1 MIMKKTWVLALPLLL
16 AACSSKL
23 DLVELTDWQFE
34 YNGQQYPATVP
45 GFIHNDL
52 MSNGLIPDPYYGTN
66 EDSMQWV
73 GDSLWIYRTY
83 LHYDKLPDGDTLWL
97 VFEGLA
103 GNATLWIGNPYPE
116 DTINGAIIM
125 PQHIGSMDNMFCQY
139 KIPLPGVKK
148 LEKQFIFKDSIP
160 IMIMFEPL
168 NDSVREMKY
177 GIPLPER
184 RAFTR
189 IAPYQ
194 QGWDWGPRLAT
205 CGIWKRV
212 YITNKS
218 QSELKEPS
226 DDNSFCSFSSDWNKI
241 ELRQERDSI
250 GQSFTFYK
258 DGKPIFIKGANW
270 IPVHS
275 FPVLDSANRARYR
288 YLLCSAKEAGFNMIR
303 IWGGGIY
310 EHDYFYDLCDSLGL
324 MVWQDFVFAGT
335 PYPDNEE
342 MLSSIDREARQQVAR
357 LSKHPC
363 IVLWCGNNE
372 VKNGWEDWG
381 WQGQFNWTPEQRA
394 RLEKA
399 MDTIFGYSRDFET
412 SGQQD
417 FKTRGYTNTSSTSIL
432 AKAVRDCDPRQRPY
446 ITTSPLYGWGHP
458 ECTTHGDS
466 HYWGVWWGELPFE
479 MYREKTGRFMSEY
492 GFQSYPMMSTIRQFC
507 PEDQLSI
514 ESPTLR
520 NHQKHSRGR
529 EIIDKAMRQYYG
541 FDSRTLGLEDYAYVS
556 QLLQAW
562 GVGYGILC
570 HLEAGMAGGTP
581 AHPAGKAGGTPA
593 HPAGKAGETPAHPAG
608 KAGETPAHPGR
619 CSGTLYWQLND
630 CWPVASWS
638 SIDYYGNW
646 KALHYRAQALF
657 RVESGK
663 WKEESERWRQYY
675 SVYPKDRR
683 YEEPEYQTSQ
693 AWQSDGALV
702 VSLRAESD
710 LYDVYLDTE
719 PHVDGHFTRNFFDL
733 KAGETVSAKFV
744 PYDAK
749 ADVSRAKV
757 RVRTLN
763 ELYRKAR

>member
-1 MIMKKTWVLALPLLL
+1 MIMKKTWIFVLPLLL

-23 DLVELTDWQFE
+23 DMVELTDWQFE
-34 YNGQQYPATVP
+34 YNGKWYPATVP
-45 GFIHNDL
+45 GFIHTDL
-52 MSNGLIPDPYYGTN
+52 MANGLIPDPYYGTN
-66 EDSMQWV
+66 EDSVQWV
-73 GDSLWIYRTY
+73 GDSVW
-83 LHYDKLPDGDTLWL
+83 HYSTTIRKSDLPKGDTLWL

-103 GNATLWIGNPYPE
+103 GQANLV
-116 DTINGAIIM
+116 INGELIDA
-125 PQHIGSMDNMFCQY
+125 PDNMFCQHSFP
-139 KIPLPGVKK
+139 ITDFLTG
-148 LEKQFIFKDSIP
+148 LDDSILSIDLSFWP
-160 IMIMFEPL
+160 TTNALYSTLDPETCEMLPS
-168 NDSVREMKY
+168 DSAKEAAY
-177 GIPLPER
+177 GITLPER

-194 QGWDWGPRLAT
+194 QGWDWGPKLAT
-205 CGIWKRV
+205 CGIWKPV
-212 YITNKS
+212 YITNSLTEKTEGS
-218 QSELKEPS
+218 RIRNYS
-226 DDNSFCSFSSDWNKI
+226 DSSVRDI
-241 ELRQERDSI
+241 ELRQEQDSI

-270 IPVHS
+270 IPIHS

-288 YLLCSAKEAGFNMIR
+288 HLLCSAKEAGFNMIR

-342 MLSSIDREARQQVAR
+342 MLRSIDCETRQQVAR
-357 LSKHPC
+357 LAKHPC

-381 WQGQFNWTPEQRA
+381 WQSQFNWTPEQRA

-399 MDTIFGYSRDFET
+399 MDTIFGYSSTT
-412 SGQQD
+412 S
-417 FKTRGYTNTSSTSIL
+417 NTSSTSIL
-432 AKAVRDCDPRQRPY
+432 AQAVRDCDPLQRPY

-479 MYREKTGRFMSEY
+479 AYKEKTGRFMSEY

-514 ESPTLR
+514 DSPTLR
-520 NHQKHSRGR
+520 GHQKHGRGR
-529 EIIDKAMRQYYG
+529 EIIDRAMRQYYG
-541 FDSRTLGLEDYAYVS
+541 FDSRTLSLEDYAYVS

-570 HLEAGMAGGTP
+570 HLSDP
-581 AHPAGKAGGTPA
+581 
-593 HPAGKAGETPAHPAG
+593 
-608 KAGETPAHPGR
+608 R
-619 CSGTLYWQLND
+619 CAGTLYWQLND

-646 KALHYRAQALF
+646 KALHYRAKALF
-657 RVESGK
+657 ADDADLQAWQR
-663 WKEESERWRQYY
+663 YY
-675 SVYPKDRR
+675 SVYPKDRTYSEPR
-683 YEEPEYQTSQ
+683 YHSSFKIQHSTLT
-693 AWQSDGALV
+693 ATV
-702 VSLRAESD
+702 VAESD

-719 PHVDGHFTRNFFDL
+719 PHINGHFSDNFFDL
-733 KAGETVSAKFV
+733 KAGETRIVDFIPVDPTADLSAVKITM
-744 PYDAK
+744 
-749 ADVSRAKV
+749 
-757 RVRTLN
+757 RTLN
-763 ELYRKAR
+763 GLYR

>member
-1 MIMKKTWVLALPLLL
+1 MIMKKIWIFVLPLLL

-23 DLVELTDWQFE
+23 DTVELTDWQFE
-34 YNGQQYPATVP
+34 YNGQWYPATVP
-45 GFIHNDL
+45 GFIHTDL
-52 MSNGLIPDPYYGTN
+52 MANGLIPDPYYGTN
-66 EDSMQWV
+66 EDSM
-73 GDSLWIYRTY
+73 LWLANRKWSYRTV
-83 LHYDKLPDGDTLWL
+83 LSKEELSRMVRNEIPPNDTIWL
-97 VFEGLA
+97 TFEGLA
-103 GNATLWIGNPYPE
+103 GRAEILVQCYLGSSAAAIE
-116 DTINGAIIM
+116 DFV
-125 PQHIGSMDNMFCQY
+125 DNMFVEHT
-139 KIPLPGVKK
+139 LPIEIWGK
-148 LEKQFIFKDSIP
+148 FDSIVIQLFFQYP
-160 IMIMFEPL
+160 Y
-168 NDSVREMKY
+168 DSDSLREATY
-177 GIPLPER
+177 GITLPER

-194 QGWDWGPRLAT
+194 QGWDWGPKLQT

-212 YITNKS
+212 YITNRK
-218 QSELKEPS
+218 P
-226 DDNSFCSFSSDWNKI
+226 DNPENPGIPEKPKKP
-241 ELRQERDSI
+241 EHPVTLRQEQDSI
-250 GQSFTFYK
+250 GQSFTFYR

-288 YLLCSAKEAGFNMIR
+288 HLLCSAKEAGFNMLR

-342 MLSSIDREARQQVAR
+342 MLNSIDREARQQVAR

-381 WQGQFNWTPEQRA
+381 WQGQFNWTPEQRT

-399 MDTIFGYSRDFET
+399 MDTIFGYSSTT
-412 SGQQD
+412 S
-417 FKTRGYTNTSSTSIL
+417 NTSSTSIL
-432 AKAVRDCDPRQRPY
+432 AKAVHDCDPLQRPY

-458 ECTTHGDS
+458 ECVTHGDS

-479 MYREKTGRFMSEY
+479 VYKEKTGRFMSEY

-514 ESPTLR
+514 DSPTLR
-520 NHQKHSRGR
+520 NHQKHGRGR
-529 EIIDKAMRQYYG
+529 EIIDKAMQRYYG
-541 FDSRTLGLEDYAYVS
+541 FDSRTLSLEDYAYVS

-570 HLEAGMAGGTP
+570 HLTDP
-581 AHPAGKAGGTPA
+581 
-593 HPAGKAGETPAHPAG
+593 
-608 KAGETPAHPGR
+608 R

-657 RVESGK
+657 GLTPAPSPEGEGK
-663 WKEESERWRQYY
+663 KMKYWRQYY
-675 SVYPKDRR
+675 SVYPKDRTYPEAR
-683 YEEPEYQTSQ
+683 YNISQ
-693 AWQSDGALV
+693 SWQSDGKLV
-702 VSLRAESD
+702 VTIKALAD
-710 LYDVYLDTE
+710 LYDVYIDTD
-719 PHVDGHFTRNFFDL
+719 PHINGHFSSNFVDL
-733 KAGETVSAKFV
+733 REGQTLRTVFL
-744 PYDAK
+744 PTDPK
-749 ADVSRAKV
+749 ADVRNVKIKV
-757 RVRTLN
+757 KTLN
-763 ELYRKAR
+763 ALYRYNGR